1 MIKFYPVVLRSEVIL
16 LQNGHPV
23 GKARLNV
30 GLSIHGHDLPEQ
42 TVRVHI
48 LEIKESMPPPIPS
61 TFDEDF
67 LIPGQFACWPVDQIR
82 GEKLIFILC
91 FS

>member
-1 MIKFYPVVLRSEVIL
+1 MFFFACSEVVL

-23 GKARLNV
+23 GKALLNV
-30 GLSIHGHDLPEQ
+30 GQSIHGHDLPEH

-48 LEIKESMPPPIPS
+48 LEIKETISPPIPS

-67 LIPGQFACWPVDQIR
+67 LIPGQFACWPVDQIQR
-82 GEKLIFILC
+82 H
-91 FS
+91 